1 MHPIRASVVIYF
13 KVETQWRLGLKVK
26 LDSSLPSLITNPII
40 YILHMLLGHYLFKLF
55 STSIIFYPHN
65 LRLCVCVHIYI
76 IWRERER
83 EREREIKLSQL
94 NIWMQLTYMC
104 VHVRMCS
111 TYTQMERE
119 ITLEEKNKL
128 SQLNILN
135 AVNIN
140 VCAHS
145 YAQHIH
151 TNG

>member
-1 MHPIRASVVIYF
+1 
-13 KVETQWRLGLKVK
+13 
-26 LDSSLPSLITNPII
+26 
-40 YILHMLLGHYLFKLF
+40 
-55 STSIIFYPHN
+55 
-65 LRLCVCVHIYI
+65 
-76 IWRERER
+76 
-83 EREREIKLSQL
+83 
-94 NIWMQLTYMC
+94 MQLTYMC

-119 ITLEEKNKL
+119 ITLEKKNKL